1 MNLLSIIILLRG
13 DGIHTLSPLVLIE
26 LRTITMIC
34 EFPIVSRASELS
46 LSKLHSGHSHSG
58 HSHRPIS
65 QMKKLKPTQVI
76 WLIQADFQSQADP
89 SDPVQRARKIR

>member
-13 DGIHTLSPLVLIE
+13 DGIHTLSPPVLIE
-26 LRTITMIC
+26 RRTITMIC
-34 EFPIVSRASELS
+34 EFPIVSRASELR
-46 LSKLHSGHSHSG
+46 LSKLHSGHSH
-58 HSHRPIS
+58 RPMS

-89 SDPVQRARKIR
+89 SDPVQRARKLR